1 MNITKNKPIKIL
13 LALACL
19 QVLPSCAPLLQGKT
33 VDIEVPNQFRNQNK
47 EPGNTAEMEWQV
59 FFDDPHLEGLIDTA
73 LAHNQE
79 IKIAMQ
85 DINMANNEVYSRTG
99 EYAPFLS
106 FKSTVDLE
114 KVGRY
119 TRNGAVEANTEIRK
133 GQEFPEPLPNFM
145 VGVFASWELDV
156 WKRLRN
162 AKDVAVFEY
171 MASIE
176 GRKFLITQL
185 VAEIAN
191 SYYELLALDNK
202 LKNLEESIAIQ
213 TNMLRIIRLLKQ
225 AARTNE
231 LAVKRFEAEVQK
243 NQSKIY
249 GLRQDIAETEN
260 KINYLVGRRP
270 QPIVRD
276 PSRFAAF
283 KPQTMGSGLP
293 SQLLNNRPDI
303 KQAENELAAT
313 DLNVQVA
320 KAKFY
325 PSFGMNAGVGYQ
337 AFNPLYLVSTPQSLT
352 YSLSVDMAM
361 PLINKNAITA
371 DYQNANARQIKAA
384 YEYERTILNAYREV
398 ANQLAKI
405 ENLDQN
411 YALKNQQVETLNLSI
426 DISGQLFKAARADY
440 MEVLLTQR
448 EAIEARMELIE
459 TRQSQLSAR
468 VNLYQA
474 LGGGWKEMP
483 TPQMADPKAPDE
495 IKANI
500 EKK

>member
-1 MNITKNKPIKIL
+1 MNITKTITKTKSLKTL

-19 QVLPSCAPLLQGKT
+19 QFTPACAPLLKSRT
-33 VDIEVPNQFRNQNK
+33 VDIEVPPQFQSQNK
-47 EPGNTAEMEWQV
+47 EPGNTAEMEWQL
-59 FFDDPHLEGLIDTA
+59 FFDDPQLAGLIDTA

-85 DINMANNEVYSRTG
+85 DINMANNEITSRTG

-106 FKSTVDLE
+106 FKSTADLE

-119 TRNGAVEANTEIRK
+119 TRNGAVEANTEMRP
-133 GQEFPEPLPNFM
+133 GEEFLDPLPNFM

-171 MASIE
+171 MASVE

-185 VAEIAN
+185 VAEIAT
-191 SYYELLALDNK
+191 SYYELMALDNK
-202 LKNLEESIAIQ
+202 LINLEESIAIQ
-213 TNMLRIIRLLKQ
+213 TNVLRIIRLLKQ
-225 AARTNE
+225 AARANE

-243 NQSKIY
+243 NKSRVY
-249 GLRQDIAETEN
+249 VLRQEIAETEN
-260 KINYLVGRRP
+260 KLNYLVGRRP
-270 QPIVRD
+270 QAIVRD
-276 PSRFAAF
+276 PSRFATF
-283 KPQTMGSGLP
+283 KAQTMANGLP

-303 KQAENELAAT
+303 KRAENELAAT

-320 KAKFY
+320 RAKFY
-325 PSFGMNAGVGYQ
+325 PAFGMNAGLGYQ

-411 YALKNQQVETLNLSI
+411 YQLKNQQVETLNRSI
-426 DISGQLFKAARADY
+426 EISNQLFKAARADY

-468 VNLYQA
+468 VSLYQA
-474 LGGGWKEMP
+474 LGGGWRTTGEN
-483 TPQMADPKAPDE
+483 TLR
-495 IKANI
+495 
-500 EKK
+500 